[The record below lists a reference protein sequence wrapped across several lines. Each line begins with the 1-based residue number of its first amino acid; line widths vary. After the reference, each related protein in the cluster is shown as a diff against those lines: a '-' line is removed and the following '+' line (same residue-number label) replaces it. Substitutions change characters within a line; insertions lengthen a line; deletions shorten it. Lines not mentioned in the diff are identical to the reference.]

1 MSARINKITNIHFM
15 KIYKDI
21 YIFHSLIGYADQA
34 EIHVS
39 DQETEEKG
47 TQKQILGH
55 NLWVT
60 G

>member
-55 NLWVT
+55 NL
-60 G
+60 